1 MRVVASLSVTG
12 FKYGAKQIMLGQQ
25 AKVEWATFFFQRFVH
40 VAECLQVFLTYSFL
54 RRPHTEKMRLAI
66 GTKKYLSILAG
77 SRAQQM
83 KEPLRSLRLYGLFS

>member
-1 MRVVASLSVTG
+1 
-12 FKYGAKQIMLGQQ
+12 
-25 AKVEWATFFFQRFVH
+25 
-40 VAECLQVFLTYSFL
+40 
-54 RRPHTEKMRLAI
+54 MRLAI